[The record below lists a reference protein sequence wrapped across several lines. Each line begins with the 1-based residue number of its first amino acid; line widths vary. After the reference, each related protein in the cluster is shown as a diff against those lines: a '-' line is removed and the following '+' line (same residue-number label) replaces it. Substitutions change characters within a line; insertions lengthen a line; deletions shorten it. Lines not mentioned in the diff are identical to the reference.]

1 MILFNN
7 IVKKKFHASEE
18 IFEQGLSIYE
28 VIRIFKGKPIFFKD
42 NLFRLNNSL
51 KKSNIEIEVES
62 LNLLDKLN
70 SLIQLRQIVEGN
82 LKYVLH
88 FTKDKMD
95 EYLFEIP
102 YSYPTSLEYE
112 NGVSTITYQATRKNP
127 NVKYINADLRNSTNK
142 LIEENNAYEVLLIDN
157 EGFITEGSRSNV
169 FFIKGET
176 LYTSPLKYVLSGTS
190 RKRVIDICKEHKIT
204 IIEQRISY
212 DKINQYDVAFLT
224 GTSPL
229 ILPIKQ
235 INTVNYLTNN
245 SFLNKL
251 MKYYFT
257 LLEKE

>member
-1 MILFNN
+1 M
-7 IVKKKFHASEE
+7 
-18 IFEQGLSIYE
+18 
-28 VIRIFKGKPIFFKD
+28 
-42 NLFRLNNSL
+42 LFRS
-51 KKSNIEIEVES
+51 
-62 LNLLDKLN
+62 
-70 SLIQLRQIVEGN
+70 
-82 LKYVLH
+82 
-88 FTKDKMD
+88 
-95 EYLFEIP
+95 
-102 YSYPTSLEYE
+102 
-112 NGVSTITYQATRKNP
+112 NP